1 MLFHSKNSLVCGTGV
16 CIVFSWSVI
25 CGPLNCLVFQIFFTV
40 LGLQAA
46 GLLVGA
52 GPVEAG
58 ITPTIPLTGNMEAA
72 RVVHS
77 DGHQTPHLAGVL
89 KCCILLSL
97 FPL

>member
-1 MLFHSKNSLVCGTGV
+1 MLTRSVVCGH
-16 CIVFSWSVI
+16 
-25 CGPLNCLVFQIFFTV
+25 LNCYCLPNFFTV

-52 GPVEAG
+52 GPVDAG
-58 ITPTIPLTGNMEAA
+58 ITPTLPLTENMEAT

-89 KCCILLSL
+89 TCYILLS
-97 FPL
+97 

>member
-1 MLFHSKNSLVCGTGV
+1 MHSCLLGQLFVAHLT
-16 CIVFSWSVI
+16 VI
-25 CGPLNCLVFQIFFTV
+25 FFQIFFTV
-40 LGLQAA
+40 RGLQAA

-58 ITPTIPLTGNMEAA
+58 ITPTLPLTGNMEAA

-89 KCCILLSL
+89 TCCILL
-97 FPL
+97 P